1 MTYSDNNSKAQVSD
15 YGIRRHCSAPRREHD
30 RGRKDAQAGNLQ
42 ADPRRSRYF
51 CLIEEKKRKEL
62 KELKAQIDEQT
73 KNPEEHIDNIL
84 QNFGKIHD
92 GTASLK

>member
-1 MTYSDNNSKAQVSD
+1 
-15 YGIRRHCSAPRREHD
+15 
-30 RGRKDAQAGNLQ
+30 
-42 ADPRRSRYF
+42 
-51 CLIEEKKRKEL
+51 LIEEKKRKEL